1 MVTAAVECKLLSQ
14 QNCNP
19 LQEEKEEELEEAHER
34 PHRSVS
40 ATRRG

>member
-1 MVTAAVECKLLSQ
+1 MVTAAVECKLVSQ

-19 LQEEKEEELEEAHER
+19 LQEEKEEELEAQER